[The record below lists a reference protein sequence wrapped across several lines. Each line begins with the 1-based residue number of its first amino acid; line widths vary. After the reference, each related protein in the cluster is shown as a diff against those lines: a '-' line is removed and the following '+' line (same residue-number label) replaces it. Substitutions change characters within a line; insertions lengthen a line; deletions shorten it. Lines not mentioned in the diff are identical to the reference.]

1 MKSVLGVI
9 LIILIFVM
17 LTGCSEEVQNP
28 SDSVQQ
34 TDSSESFSYSKSYTD
49 LSNQF
54 MDGQYIGVA
63 RSEIKLPAETIY
75 MESAD
80 AIGFDNV
87 CIHGVCGNLTM
98 MFEDNRS
105 ISCTF
110 GSVSF
115 TDKLDFSV
123 RLNTINE
130 KIAAAL
136 GVPTKEF
143 EVICNDSTL
152 DEREAVFSG
161 KGVLKAEYEVENYKL
176 TISAIG
182 SDGEAIITVTQL
194 LK

>member
-17 LTGCSEEVQNP
+17 LSGCSDDVQNS
-28 SDSVQQ
+28 SDTVSQ
-34 TDSSESFSYSKSYTD
+34 TGVSETFTYSESFTD
-49 LSNQF
+49 LSKQF
-54 MDGQYIGVA
+54 MGGQYIGVA
-63 RSEIKLPAETIY
+63 RSEIKLPEETIY

-87 CIHGVCGNLTM
+87 SIHGVCGNLTM

-110 GSVSF
+110 GSKSY
-115 TDKLDFSV
+115 TDKNDFSV
-123 RLNTINE
+123 QLNTMNE
-130 KIAAAL
+130 KIAEAL
-136 GVPTKEF
+136 GL
-143 EVICNDSTL
+143 EVQDFTIICNDQAL

-182 SDGEAIITVTQL
+182 SNGEAIIAVTQL

>member
-1 MKSVLGVI
+1 MKSVFGVI
-9 LIILIFVM
+9 LIILIIVM
-17 LTGCSEEVQNP
+17 LTGCSDDVQNS
-28 SDSVQQ
+28 SDTVSQ
-34 TDSSESFSYSKSYTD
+34 TGVSETFTYSESYTD

-54 MDGQYIGVA
+54 IDSRYIGVA
-63 RSEIKLPAETIY
+63 RSEIELPAETIY

-87 CIHGVCGNLTM
+87 SIYGVCGNLTM
-98 MFEDNRS
+98 MIEDNRS

-110 GSVSF
+110 GSISF
-115 TDKLDFSV
+115 TDKSDFSV